1 MTGPGYKRSAGES
14 RTSLSKFP
22 VPGRLDRIS
31 GNALAGSC
39 HLKCGFRRSAVKR
52 GIEDGGVRVTA
63 KTTLKWLTVSV
74 CAVSMTPTAG
84 AGQNGIRAPARV
96 SNWPGQV
103 PLVNLYTE
111 QLSRTRLGLYLD
123 VEQSRRFDRDGALV
137 TGVMRDSPAEEA
149 GLEDGDVITVFEG
162 QVLTVPLPDSDVE
175 RDLDL
180 DQSLPAQ
187 RLLALAR
194 DLEPGETVEIRY
206 LRDGASNTVSGE
218 ADEFEFPEVRTFGE
232 RQGYIWGGGPDG
244 NRRSFG
250 PDADF
255 DLDIADRM
263 GVVRDRLGIIGD
275 RLADVQGMAPGVFTY
290 GFGVTSVEGVEFIDL
305 NPELGEYFGSD
316 TGVLAVDVDEDST
329 LGLMAGD
336 VVLAVGAREADTVG
350 RVLRLIRSYDEDE
363 PIQFRIIRRGSEV
376 TAEGFLQ

>member
-1 MTGPGYKRSAGES
+1 MT
-14 RTSLSKFP
+14 
-22 VPGRLDRIS
+22 
-31 GNALAGSC
+31 
-39 HLKCGFRRSAVKR
+39 
-52 GIEDGGVRVTA
+52 VTA
-63 KTTLKWLTVSV
+63 KRTLKRLTVFV
-74 CAVSMTPTAG
+74 CMVSMIPTAG
-84 AGQNGIRAPARV
+84 VGQDRTQTETPTRNRTRV
-96 SNWPGQV
+96 SNRSGLP

-149 GLEDGDVITVFEG
+149 GLEEGDVITVFEG

-187 RLLALAR
+187 RLLALAG
-194 DLEPGETVEIRY
+194 DLEAGESVEIQY
-206 LRDGASNTVSGE
+206 LRDGASNTVGVE

-232 RQGYIWGGGPDG
+232 RQGHIWGGGPDG
-244 NRRSFG
+244 NRWRFG
-250 PDADF
+250 PDGGF
-255 DLDIADRM
+255 DLDMADRM
-263 GVVRDRLGIIGD
+263 DVVRNRLGVIRD
-275 RLADVQGMAPGVFTY
+275 RLADVQTVMPDAFTY
-290 GFGVTSVEGVEFIDL
+290 GFGVTSVAGVEFIDL

-316 TGVLAVDVDEDST
+316 TGVLVVEVGEDST

-350 RVLRLIRSYDEDE
+350 RVLRLIRSYEEDE
-363 PIQFRIIRRGSEV
+363 PIQFRIIRRGSEL
-376 TAEGFLQ
+376 TAEGFVQ

>member
-1 MTGPGYKRSAGES
+1 M
-14 RTSLSKFP
+14 
-22 VPGRLDRIS
+22 
-31 GNALAGSC
+31 
-39 HLKCGFRRSAVKR
+39 
-52 GIEDGGVRVTA
+52 VTA
-63 KTTLKWLTVSV
+63 KRTLKWLTVLV
-74 CAVSMTPTAG
+74 CTVSMIPAVGSGQDRTQTQTRSRAG
-84 AGQNGIRAPARV
+84 V
-96 SNWPGQV
+96 SNRSGLP

-111 QLSRTRLGLYLD
+111 QQSRTRLGLYLD

-149 GLEDGDVITVFEG
+149 GLEEGDVITVFEG

-187 RLLALAR
+187 RLLALAG
-194 DLEPGETVEIRY
+194 DLEPGESVEIRY
-206 LRDGASNTVSGE
+206 LRDGASNAVSVE

-232 RQGYIWGGGPDG
+232 RQGYTWGGGPDG

-250 PDADF
+250 PDANF

-263 GVVRDRLGIIGD
+263 RVARDRLGVIGD
-275 RLADVQGMAPGVFTY
+275 RLVDVRGMAPGVLTY

-316 TGVLAVDVDEDST
+316 SGVLVVDVDEDST

-350 RVLRLIRSYDEDE
+350 RVLRLIRSYDPHE
-363 PIQFRIIRRGSEV
+363 PIRFRILRRGSEL
-376 TAEGFLQ
+376 TAEGFVR